1 MTDSV
6 LKYKPNSISP
16 KTGLEESYRN
26 RMVQTI
32 HTNLVE
38 SYALLGDTQS
48 VHWNIEG
55 PLFYAVH
62 NLTEEQYEDLF
73 AAIDDMAER
82 IRALGAPVPK
92 SIIAALGER
101 SGPQLDAGGSAES
114 MMEFLIESNEKLAA
128 SMREAVLAADE
139 AGDVQ
144 TADLLT
150 ERVGQHEENAWMLR
164 AILGRR

>member
-6 LKYKPNSISP
+6 LKYRPQSISP
-16 KTGLEESYRN
+16 KTGLDESYRN
-26 RMVQTI
+26 QMVQTI

-73 AAIDDMAER
+73 EAIDALAER

-92 SIIAALGER
+92 GIIVSLAER
-101 SGPQLDAGGSAES
+101 SAPQLDARGNAES
-114 MMEFLIESNEKLAA
+114 MMEFLIESNEKLAG
-128 SMREAVLAADE
+128 SLRDAVLAADE

-150 ERVGQHEENAWMLR
+150 QRVGQHEENAWMLR
-164 AILGRR
+164 AILGNS